1 MSAQGTDPQHRANV
15 AVQLQRE
22 EETEHVA
29 EIHSCCFIL

>member
-1 MSAQGTDPQHRANV
+1 MNAQGTDPQHRANV